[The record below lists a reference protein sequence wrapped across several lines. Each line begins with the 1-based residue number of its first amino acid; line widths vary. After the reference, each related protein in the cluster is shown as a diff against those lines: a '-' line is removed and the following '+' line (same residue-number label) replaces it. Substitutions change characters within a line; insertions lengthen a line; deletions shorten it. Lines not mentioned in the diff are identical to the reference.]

1 MTSTSFKWMTF
12 KSRGLEIKRKT
23 KPPFEQWEEAIGGFD
38 QSMQS
43 SPFWRGDLFNKGMEW
58 YGDTKSTSI
67 FDPSLTNI
75 KTWQNNASVCRR
87 IPYESRRRELSYS
100 HHAEVA
106 YLEEAADQ
114 DRYLQIAIDNVL
126 SVRQL
131 RELIRDDTGEEVKF
145 NKRPLDIFLEQES
158 QKIANRKEE
167 AAGDVYNLMQTAV
180 DSLADAA
187 EIQRD
192 ADQMDQAA

>member
-1 MTSTSFKWMTF
+1 MTKKDPAWVKYEERALIIT
-12 KSRGLEIKRKT
+12 RKT
-23 KPPFEQWEEAIGGFD
+23 APPFNQWAETMAAFNKLHESGGFY
-38 QSMQS
+38 
-43 SPFWRGDLFNKGMEW
+43 RGDLYLAGEQW
-58 YGDTKSTSI
+58 YGENKATSI
-67 FDPSLTNI
+67 FEPTTWSV
-75 KTWQNNASVCRR
+75 KTFQNNASVCRR
-87 IPYESRRRELSYS
+87 IDASRRRDELSYS

-106 YLEEAADQ
+106 YLEEADDQ

-126 SVRQL
+126 GVRQL

-158 QKIANRKEE
+158 QKIANRQEE